1 MTHPRG
7 SISSEWTSEGRKKG
21 LSRKHPQP
29 TSLKGPCS
37 PPRSGDHDGFGGA
50 GVPMNSCRGL
60 SGEPHFQKHPL
71 HKQAGRWNSVFG
83 HERCSCPRASA
94 PASWG
99 GPLSTPSSSGRL
111 GHWSPIPHRGK
122 RRLGRRGWDLWELQ
136 AGARATKATTT
147 ALGPERREAP
157 AHPPLQAGRAQPAGI
172 YVRSVGLRLRLD
184 N

>member
-1 MTHPRG
+1 MN
-7 SISSEWTSEGRKKG
+7 EWTSEGRKKG

-50 GVPMNSCRGL
+50 GGPHEQLPLPEWRASLPEASPPQTSRQVELGVWPRTLLLSSGL
-60 SGEPHFQKHPL
+60 CTGQLGRPAQHTQQRR
-71 HKQAGRWNSVFG
+71 QAGSLVT
-83 HERCSCPRASA
+83 H
-94 PASWG
+94 
-99 GPLSTPSSSGRL
+99 STQGKTEAREAGL
-111 GHWSPIPHRGK
+111 GS
-122 RRLGRRGWDLWELQ
+122 LGSELQ

-157 AHPPLQAGRAQPAGI
+157 AHPPLQVGRAQPAGI